1 MSIGKKGQ
9 EGSAAGIVVIII
21 AIFLALYVIFLPPA
35 DREELLGSSGPS
47 AKNLDTSTTSED
59 ALELLSVSPGKIN
72 SEGEGTIS
80 YNIQTVS
87 LFVRSEPEIKNL
99 PPQRLVLTRGLFS
112 GNSPQIIKFNVE
124 DLSNVKKASLVFNV
138 GPNPGGTLSF
148 NVNNNVVGEVYD
160 SGLKIVEVPV
170 DYLDSLNEL
179 EISLSSPGAA
189 FWKKNKISLSGLAI
203 KLEFEKINTRSERQF
218 SLSESDLD
226 GSDKIELEYNQ
237 ICNERLKFG
246 SAPLSIYIND
256 KRVFS
261 DEIPC
266 INSEET
272 VGLDKELLRTGP
284 NTMTFSIEDGDFTF
298 TDIKINIINK
308 DGNPAYQFSLTQA
321 QYDDLKN
328 GRRDIKLEMFF
339 DNDKDKKS
347 SLIRINEGSLNMNTR
362 LGSYTQ
368 NIEDYVV
375 PGTNFIRLLPTDMF
389 TVDGLKVV
397 IEK

>member
-138 GPNPGGTLSF
+138 GPNPEGTLSF
-148 NVNNNVVGEVYD
+148 NVN
-160 SGLKIVEVPV
+160 K
-170 DYLDSLNEL
+170 
-179 EISLSSPGAA
+179 
-189 FWKKNKISLSGLAI
+189 
-203 KLEFEKINTRSERQF
+203 
-218 SLSESDLD
+218 
-226 GSDKIELEYNQ
+226 
-237 ICNERLKFG
+237 
-246 SAPLSIYIND
+246 
-256 KRVFS
+256 
-261 DEIPC
+261 
-266 INSEET
+266 
-272 VGLDKELLRTGP
+272 
-284 NTMTFSIEDGDFTF
+284 
-298 TDIKINIINK
+298 
-308 DGNPAYQFSLTQA
+308 
-321 QYDDLKN
+321 
-328 GRRDIKLEMFF
+328 
-339 DNDKDKKS
+339 
-347 SLIRINEGSLNMNTR
+347 
-362 LGSYTQ
+362 
-368 NIEDYVV
+368 
-375 PGTNFIRLLPTDMF
+375 
-389 TVDGLKVV
+389 
-397 IEK
+397 